1 MRTYMSCQTAA
12 LLITALFEL
21 ERYTQLTV
29 MHIVVSSASKSENTL
44 QTGTNTVLSYSQKV
58 RKYSP
63 GINEKETE

>member
-1 MRTYMSCQTAA
+1 MSCQTAA

-29 MHIVVSSASKSENTL
+29 MHIVVVSSASKSENTL

-63 GINEKETE
+63 GIHEKEIE